1 MVQFIFRWIGGM
13 FAPLIDR
20 VSDAAARLLLK
31 AALFLLAAVAFLV
44 VIFALTLAFAFWV
57 ARDMGPIAGALAVAI
72 LYALVAALA
81 VFFAVRKGAQP
92 VPVAAG
98 QEPTQAADSVDPE
111 TAEQIDAFATP
122 LLETLSRLGLRR
134 EQLAVL
140 AGTSLA
146 KRISPVALV
155 ALALATG
162 LLIGRN
168 WRRLVSADLLTPQL
182 TDLLARLFGATAEEP
197 DVSSGKAD
205 GEAPAGEEPPPARD
219 AA

>member
-1 MVQFIFRWIGGM
+1 MVQFILRWIGGM

-20 VSDAAARLLLK
+20 ASDAAARLLLK
-31 AALFLLAAVAFLV
+31 AALFLLAGVAFLV
-44 VIFALTLAFAFWV
+44 VIFSLTLAFAFWV

-72 LYALVAALA
+72 LYALVVALA
-81 VFFAVRKGAQP
+81 VFFAVRKGAAP
-92 VPVAAG
+92 LPEAAV
-98 QEPTQAADSVDPE
+98 EPAETGTPVDPE
-111 TAEQIDAFATP
+111 TAEQIDAFASP

-182 TDLLARLFGATAEEP
+182 TDLLTRLFGAGTDET
-197 DVSSGKAD
+197 
-205 GEAPAGEEPPPARD
+205 EPPPETAAEAPPAQD